1 MDKER
6 GLSISLIEDPT
17 LDLGG
22 SGGAVAAL
30 KLGRA
35 ILGACDPTH
44 ERGPQFMVHA
54 GHEGISGPAG
64 AGYRFH
70 TAVKLSFPGA
80 LRSRPKPLGLLGE
93 GCIMSVLVSDSPG
106 DQRGRERD
114 RERAPREGTKGT
126 GGRSSGLRPCRQTE
140 RERGRERERGKPFAP
155 KLEGGR
161 AGRLRLACRKTD
173 KRESGREPRQV

>member
-1 MDKER
+1 M
-6 GLSISLIEDPT
+6 SISLIEDPT

-22 SGGAVAAL
+22 SGGVVAAL

-44 ERGPQFMVHA
+44 ERGPQVMVHA

-126 GGRSSGLRPCRQTE
+126 GGRSSGLQALQTD
-140 RERGRERERGKPFAP
+140 REREREKPFAP